1 MHELGVLL
9 QIVKTVDK
17 IAKNENISA
26 VRYIALEVGNDSGFV
41 PMYLSKLFPA
51 AADACPQFER
61 TQLRIIP
68 VPGSGLNIREI
79 GY

>member
-9 QIVKTVDK
+9 QIVKTVDRITKEEK
-17 IAKNENISA
+17 ISW
-26 VRYIALEVGNDSGFV
+26 VRYIALEVGTDSGFV

>member
-9 QIVKTVDK
+9 QIVKTVDRITKEEK
-17 IAKNENISA
+17 ISR
-26 VRYIALEVGNDSGFV
+26 VRYIALEVGTDSGFV

>member
-1 MHELGVLL
+1 MHELSALL
-9 QIVKTVDK
+9 QIVKTVDRITNDEK
-17 IAKNENISA
+17 ISR

-51 AADACPQFER
+51 AADSCPKLKR
-61 TQLRIIP
+61 TQLQIIT
-68 VPGSGLNIREI
+68 VPGSGLTIKEI